1 MKKIIIIALIIAI
14 LAILVVGACG
24 CGIPVTSEAQEDDFE
39 FSDRF
44 IIIGKCQTEG
54 IIYFELYDKNTKVMY
69 VYMYYGSSGSL
80 TLLVNANGTPML
92 YEENK

>member
-24 CGIPVTSEAQEDDFE
+24 CYETTPHNTIQ

-44 IIIGKCQTEG
+44 IILKERTTGNTV
-54 IIYFELYDKNTKVMY
+54 YVAMYDKHTKVMY
-69 VYMYYGSSGSL
+69 VYIKLSNSGNL
-80 TLLVNANGTPML
+80 TVLVNSDGTPML